1 MYAFEICCLILNTT
15 NRLDTVGK
23 IKYEDFRIFT
33 RFGEFCCMRMSVYRK
48 NAHENAILI
57 EKKTILSIVQVR
69 AATEQLVIM
78 EK

>member
-33 RFGEFCCMRMSVYRK
+33 RLSAFCCMRMRVYRK

-57 EKKTILSIVQVR
+57 EKKRFCPSFKCAQPLNSWS
-69 AATEQLVIM
+69 
-78 EK
+78 